1 MPENKR
7 KLIGGVLYWG
17 LLLLLCWLG
26 IRYVLLW
33 LLPFLI
39 ALGVSYLMEPT
50 VCYLREKLRLRRGFV
65 SAILSFILLAL
76 LLAVLTVLCLNL
88 LQQSV
93 RLFRALPQY
102 LAELPA
108 YFTDMQARLE
118 RFCASCPKGV
128 QVWLESAIADGS
140 QQLTA
145 WFSRFSAR
153 CVSTAAEAL

>member
-7 KLIGGVLYWG
+7 KLIDGVLYWG

-88 LQQSV
+88 L
-93 RLFRALPQY
+93 
-102 LAELPA
+102 
-108 YFTDMQARLE
+108 
-118 RFCASCPKGV
+118 
-128 QVWLESAIADGS
+128 
-140 QQLTA
+140 
-145 WFSRFSAR
+145 
-153 CVSTAAEAL
+153 

>member
-50 VCYLREKLRLRRGFV
+50 VCYLREKLRLRRGLSLR
-65 SAILSFILLAL
+65 SAPSPLSA
-76 LLAVLTVLCLNL
+76 
-88 LQQSV
+88 
-93 RLFRALPQY
+93 
-102 LAELPA
+102 
-108 YFTDMQARLE
+108 
-118 RFCASCPKGV
+118 
-128 QVWLESAIADGS
+128 
-140 QQLTA
+140 
-145 WFSRFSAR
+145 RFSACAGR
-153 CVSTAAEAL
+153 SG